1 MTSDA
6 GVQSSG
12 EELALPVA
20 VHYGT
25 ERMRSPRSGGLII
38 AEAGRIPFDCV
49 DVCPWNV
56 WGGCFQCVRQ
66 LKRNPL
72 SSEWARYLETH
83 LEFPVSVL
91 FILRKVI
98 QSRPSVLIHRSF
110 LFVVQKPLLWFRC
123 GFSVFCTQW
132 VVQSAACSVRSG
144 WR

>member
-25 ERMRSPRSGGLII
+25 ERMQSPRAGGLII

-72 SSEWARYLETH
+72 SSEWARHLETH

-110 LFVVQKPLLWFRC
+110 LFVVQRPLLWFRC
-123 GFSVFCTQW
+123 GFSVFCT
-132 VVQSAACSVRSG
+132 
-144 WR
+144 